1 MTPEVLGRE
10 PTRGSGAGLQ
20 GYETLAGMAYDQEL
34 ADRVR
39 EHVEPEKGRT
49 EKRMFGGLAFL
60 ITGNMAVGASSKGGL
75 LLRVDP
81 ADTERLLGEPRAR
94 PFEMRGREMN
104 GWLHIDADASVP
116 DDELARWIRV
126 GVTYAR
132 SLPPK

>member
-1 MTPEVLGRE
+1 
-10 PTRGSGAGLQ
+10 
-20 GYETLAGMAYDQEL
+20 MAYDEEL
-34 ADRVR
+34 AERVR
-39 EHVEPEKGRT
+39 EHVEREKGLT

-60 ITGNMAVGASSKGGL
+60 INGNMAVSASSKGGL

-81 ADTERLLGEPRAR
+81 TNTDALLREPHAR

-116 DDELARWIRV
+116 DDELARWIRI
-126 GVTYAR
+126 GVTYAK